1 MKQTVPIYLASASPR
16 RREILAMLGLSFSVE
31 VSEADETIETTVPE
45 EIVSELASRKAMAV
59 AKLHRSE
66 DCLVI
71 GSDTI
76 VWKDGKALGKPVD
89 DEEAKRMLQGLEGA
103 AHTVYTGVC
112 LARCRDGEI
121 KETRFV
127 DAADVE
133 FAPMN
138 NEEIDWYIS
147 TGESRDKAG
156 AYAIQG
162 LGGRFVKA
170 IHGDFYTV
178 MGLPMCS
185 LYEKLCEIGVLTNEK
200 RQMKETER

>member
-31 VSEADETIETTVPE
+31 VSEADETIESTVPE
-45 EIVSELASRKAMAV
+45 DIVSTLASRKAMAV
-59 AKLHRSE
+59 AKHHINE

-76 VWKDGKALGKPVD
+76 VWKDSKPLGKPEND
-89 DEEAKRMLQGLEGA
+89 AEAKCMLHSLQGEV
-103 AHTVYTGVC
+103 HTVYTGVC
-112 LARCRDGEI
+112 LARCRNGVVT
-121 KETRFV
+121 ETRFA

-133 FAPMN
+133 FALMSD
-138 NEEIDWYIS
+138 EEIDWYVS

-156 AYAIQG
+156 SYAIQG
-162 LGGRFVKA
+162 LGARFVKA
-170 IHGDFYTV
+170 IRGDFYTV

-185 LYEKLCEIGVLTNEK
+185 LYEKLREIDAITIE
-200 RQMKETER
+200 

>member
-16 RREILAMLGLSFSVE
+16 RREILSMLGLAFTVE
-31 VSEADETIETTVPE
+31 VSEADESIDSDVPE
-45 EIVSELASRKAMAV
+45 EIVKTLAGRKAMAV
-59 AKLHRSE
+59 ALHHADE

-76 VWKDGKALGKPVD
+76 VWKDGKALGKPAD
-89 DEEAKRMLQGLEGA
+89 DEEAKRMIQSLEGDV
-103 AHTVYTGVC
+103 HTVYTGVC
-112 LARCRDGEI
+112 LARCRNGEI
-121 KETRFV
+121 TETRFA

-133 FAPMN
+133 FAPMS
-138 NEEIDWYIS
+138 EDEVDWYVS

-170 IHGDFYTV
+170 IRGDYYTV

-185 LYEKLCEIGVLTNEK
+185 LYEKIREIGVLVQEK
-200 RQMKETER
+200 R